1 MKPKVV
7 VIGTGGTIASRYDAA
22 LGRKVAAVSGNELVA
37 MLPPGPAG
45 WPTSRSNNFATISS
59 FHMDA
64 GTALRLAGESAIRC
78 VVPTWPASPSPMA
91 QTRWR
96 NRPTS
101 QTCWLIS
108 DKPIVFTGAQRSADE
123 PDGDGPRNLIG
134 AIRAAASP
142 AAAGLGAMI
151 CFNDELHAARDVTKT
166 HTSAVQTFQSYDHG
180 KIGLIDGDHVVID
193 RWPVRRPS
201 YVVERLEERV
211 DLAKL
216 VLGLDARPI
225 DGALAAGA
233 RAIVLEAFGLGNTT
247 REVADGV
254 RRAIAAGVPVV
265 VTSRCPVGQVKP
277 VYGGGGGGRDLQEMG
292 AIYAGGLAG
301 VKMRIL
307 LMVLLADGPSMA
319 ELRRRID
326 AAIGGAVPTQPL
338 PRLPRAGTPP
348 ARVGLPF

>member
-22 LGRKVAAVSGNELVA
+22 LGRKVAAVSGSELVA
-37 MLPPGPAG
+37 MLPGASG
-45 WPTSRSNNFATISS
+45 VADLEVDNFVTISS
-59 FHMDA
+59 FQMDA
-64 GTALRLAGESAIRC
+64 GTALRLARRIGDALRRPDVAGVAVTHGTDTMEESVYLADLL
-78 VVPTWPASPSPMA
+78 VD
-91 QTRWR
+91 
-96 NRPTS
+96 
-101 QTCWLIS
+101 S

-123 PDGDGPRNLIG
+123 PDGDGPRNLMG

-180 KIGLIDGDHVVID
+180 KIGLIDGDRVVID
-193 RWPVRRPS
+193 RRPVRRPS

-225 DGALAAGA
+225 DDAIAAGTK
-233 RAIVLEAFGLGNTT
+233 AIVLEAFGLGNTT
-247 REVADGV
+247 REVANGV
-254 RRAIAAGVPVV
+254 KRAIAAGVPVV

-277 VYGGGGGGRDLQEMG
+277 VYGGGGGGRDLEEMG
-292 AIYAGGLAG
+292 AIYAGDLTG
-301 VKMRIL
+301 VKARIL

-326 AAIGGAVPTQPL
+326 AAIG
-338 PRLPRAGTPP
+338 
-348 ARVGLPF
+348 